1 MDRKVSDKTLDKYKL
16 VIDQYF
22 VNGFNGTKAYQKF
35 YPDASDESADSS
47 FRDIVGISRIEKYI
61 SEQYNKAQ
69 TSLLTTRKAIL
80 LELEQWIYSD
90 ITETIMLTP
99 EEVKELPVE
108 IRRLINKFKH
118 TTKTYTDKEGN
129 SESEEVIELQF
140 VSKER
145 AMEILHK
152 HLGFYEPLKIEVDK
166 KDFGLL
172 DTGLIR
178 PES

>member
-1 MDRKVSDKTLDKYKL
+1 MDRKVSEKTLDKYKL

-22 VNGFNGTKAYQKF
+22 INGFNGTKAYQKF
-35 YPDASDESADSS
+35 YPDASVSTAADR
-47 FRDIVGISRIEKYI
+47 FLELGRIGEIEKYI

-69 TSLLTTRKAIL
+69 TSLLLTRKAIL

-90 ITETIMLTP
+90 ITETISLTP
-99 EEVKELPVE
+99 KEVKELPVE

-118 TTKTYTDKEGN
+118 TKKGFTDTEGN
-129 SESEEVIELQF
+129 FHEEEVIELQF

-152 HLGFYEPLKIEVDK
+152 HLGFYEPLKIEVDT